1 MELQTL
7 AHHLET
13 IVREGVKNI
22 LLNTDIELK
31 IENKGYQDIVTAKD
45 KLMEDFLIESIKK
58 ICPNDLF
65 YCRRRTS

>member
-1 MELQTL
+1 MELQKL

-45 KLMEDFLIESIKK
+45 KLMEDFFNRI
-58 ICPNDLF
+58 
-65 YCRRRTS
+65 Y

>member
-1 MELQTL
+1 MELQKL

-31 IENKGYQDIVTAKD
+31 NRKQRLSRY
-45 KLMEDFLIESIKK
+45 SH
-58 ICPNDLF
+58 C
-65 YCRRRTS
+65 